1 MKQVAFLVPTCS
13 YNLPDSP
20 VHEQH
25 LVKIFIK
32 SLLSYTPDF
41 DIRIFIGY
49 NDDDKVYCNKDNRV
63 KISSDIYDNCHIHIS
78 WYEFK
83 EEAKGKPTWIWNELA
98 QNALVEGYEYMFA
111 CGDDIQF
118 PKQKEWLGVMIKK
131 LKSTQNLGIAGG
143 DSGNPNLPMTQF
155 LFHKRHLEI
164 FGFVFP
170 PLIHNHYC
178 DNWLLEV
185 YPKKYVHYCEQY
197 KLWNLGG
204 KPRYN
209 PKNDRGLCDAL
220 VKRYRPTF
228 IRHVCLI
235 E

>member
-1 MKQVAFLVPTCS
+1 
-13 YNLPDSP
+13 
-20 VHEQH
+20 
-25 LVKIFIK
+25 
-32 SLLSYTPDF
+32 
-41 DIRIFIGY
+41 
-49 NDDDKVYCNKDNRV
+49 
-63 KISSDIYDNCHIHIS
+63 
-78 WYEFK
+78 
-83 EEAKGKPTWIWNELA
+83 
-98 QNALVEGYEYMFA
+98 MFA

-143 DSGNPNLPMTQF
+143 DSGKPNLPMTQF

-170 PLIHNHYC
+170 PPIHNWFC
-178 DNWLLEV
+178 DNWIQEV
-185 YPKKYVHYCEQY
+185 YPQKYVHYCEQY
-197 KLWNLGG
+197 KLLNTGG
-204 KPRYN
+204 APRYR

-235 E
+235 D